1 MSDTEWKNISPNA
14 HGDWINKRSD
24 IWKSLRLLAE
34 KENEQVSQSPIFSL
48 KTHGLST
55 SRDVWCINSSE
66 VKLRANIRLSTAFYN
81 DQARS
86 FQQTSPTGTSK
97 ELLRKA
103 KTFVRQDTNQ
113 FHWNDKQYRNLQKNI
128 LYSVDEDQFRTS
140 IYRPFFK
147 QFLYFS
153 AHLNERPG
161 GFQSIFPEI
170 YIENTGIAL
179 ANEGTSVPFH
189 VIMSDVIVD
198 SHLNGDTAY
207 FPRYRY
213 VQSLTGKLE
222 RVSNIDP
229 AALKEF
235 RQHFGDASINDDDLF
250 YFTYGVLHSEQY
262 RATFANDLAKSPARI
277 PMAGSLADFRA
288 FVAAGRRLAHLHVN
302 YESVAPYPLQEIHT
316 KMWHEAAPD
325 AYRVEKMKYA
335 GKRQNQDKST
345 IIYNAGITLSGI
357 PAKAHDYRLGTRSAL
372 DWLIDRYRVKTDKKS
387 GITNDVNDWADELG
401 EPRYILDLIKRVT
414 TVSIETVDIVNS
426 LPELPV

>member
-1 MSDTEWKNISPNA
+1 MKKNIHRNVSYFNRQVQA
-14 HGDWINKRSD
+14 FR
-24 IWKSLRLLAE
+24 LR
-34 KENEQVSQSPIFSL
+34 
-48 KTHGLST
+48 
-55 SRDVWCINSSE
+55 
-66 VKLRANIRLSTAFYN
+66 
-81 DQARS
+81 
-86 FQQTSPTGTSK
+86 SPTGNVSQRTK
-97 ELLRKA
+97 FA
-103 KTFVRQDTNQ
+103 KNFADKDPTQ
-113 FHWNDKQYRNLQKNI
+113 FHWDEKNYRALANYNQYH
-128 LYSVDEDQFRTS
+128 VEPDAFR
-140 IYRPFFK
+140 IGVYRPFFK
-147 QFLYFS
+147 QNLYFS
-153 AHLNERPG
+153 KDLNN
-161 GFQSIFPEI
+161 SIRQFPEI
-170 YIENTGIAL
+170 YPSLNSQNVGIYITGS
-179 ANEGTSVPFH
+179 GSSVPFS
-189 VIMSDVIVD
+189 VLATTAIADTGLTSG
-198 SHLNGDTAY
+198 NGSSPY
-207 FPRYRY
+207 ISRYRY
-213 VQSLTGKLE
+213 VQSLTGKLQ

-235 RQHFGDASINDDDLF
+235 RQHFGDASISEDDLF